1 MYYERNKRKKG
12 FDKSKER
19 IRIEKKLLK
28 KEDDVK
34 FDHSDEMLLKIRRI
48 AIELNRKAREE
59 RIIEKGQRLYTV
71 VNNKEAEYIQV
82 VRNY

>member
-1 MYYERNKRKKG
+1 MKAIKAKKG

-59 RIIEKGQRLYTV
+59 RIIEKRQRLYTV

-82 VRNY
+82 VRNH

>member
-1 MYYERNKRKKG
+1 MKGIKGKKG

-48 AIELNRKAREE
+48 VIELNRKAREE
-59 RIIEKGQRLYTV
+59 RIIEKRQRLYTV

-82 VRNY
+82 VRNH